1 VGAALSVTELDT
13 IGADCGDRLQHT
25 VFADVGDELHVEGVL
40 FPTFVPIVRLAGIRS
55 IGARA
60 TEPALAYR
68 CAVYGL
74 WAPSMATL
82 GKRRSRGCPAYGPY
96 RDLVGKH
103 PTNSGHSV
111 GDQFSGHRRS
121 SSTGN

>member
-1 VGAALSVTELDT
+1 MGAALSVTELDT

-60 TEPALAYR
+60 TEPALVLPLR
-68 CAVYGL
+68 GLRAVGAQYCDIGQTTEPRPSRLWPLSGFGL
-74 WAPSMATL
+74 ETP
-82 GKRRSRGCPAYGPY
+82 
-96 RDLVGKH
+96 H
-103 PTNSGHSV
+103 
-111 GDQFSGHRRS
+111 
-121 SSTGN
+121 